1 MLWQALVLEE
11 WLKEEEGKES
21 QGQKEGKEQQD
32 SQESQEEGQ
41 DQEAQCQSQEVKVGQ
56 DPTPRESEEERGGL
70 LTRLER
76 EGQQEALEVE
86 GLPTL
91 GRTCPS

>member
-32 SQESQEEGQ
+32 SQESQEEGK
-41 DQEAQCQSQEVKVGQ
+41 DQEAQCQSQG
-56 DPTPRESEEERGGL
+56 S
-70 LTRLER
+70 
-76 EGQQEALEVE
+76 E
-86 GLPTL
+86 GLVRTL
-91 GRTCPS
+91 HQGKGRRKGVDC